1 MAIFDTEMCL
11 SRYVVASLLRYL
23 ETLLIKYVIYK
34 LTLILCGCF
43 GEKKKERKKE
53 MFLKVDR
60 YVMP

>member
-23 ETLLIKYVIYK
+23 ETLLIKYVIYN

-43 GEKKKERKKE
+43 GEKKKKERKKC
-53 MFLKVDR
+53 L
-60 YVMP
+60 